1 MNIIIYDHVYIDLL
15 YSNIMGQTLFRKDD
29 SNRQPLVKS
38 NAGFLRK
45 AWSPYIHAG
54 GRGWGLRSRILG
66 GKQGIETDRRTKKT
80 AELFGNIPRRYM
92 GNIREKPERH
102 VLFGMVLRDKKT

>member
-15 YSNIMGQTLFRKDD
+15 YSDIMGQTLFWKDA

-66 GKQGIETDRRTKKT
+66 GKQGI
-80 AELFGNIPRRYM
+80 AELFGNIPWVDTWETS
-92 GNIREKPERH
+92 EKNQNDMFF
-102 VLFGMVLRDKKT
+102 LGWF